1 MLPTSVEAGQSPAC
15 ACAERALRDA
25 DRLPAAPA
33 GSDRSSPVSMSL
45 PSGRL
50 TTMRETECAPAC
62 SGSAEASS
70 MLTWNGVSGLH
81 GVCVESRDVLVFCAP
96 L

>member
-15 ACAERALRDA
+15 ACPSGHFATA

-62 SGSAEASS
+62 SGSAEAWS
-70 MLTWNGVSGLH
+70 MLTWNGVSGLQ
-81 GVCVESRDVLVFCAP
+81 GVCVSENVLVFCAP

>member
-1 MLPTSVEAGQSPAC
+1 
-15 ACAERALRDA
+15 
-25 DRLPAAPA
+25 
-33 GSDRSSPVSMSL
+33 MSW

-70 MLTWNGVSGLH
+70 MLTWNGVSGLQPSASLT
-81 GVCVESRDVLVFCAP
+81 GCENTLVFCAP

>member
-1 MLPTSVEAGQSPAC
+1 
-15 ACAERALRDA
+15 
-25 DRLPAAPA
+25 
-33 GSDRSSPVSMSL
+33 MSL

-81 GVCVESRDVLVFCAP
+81 GVCVIENVLVFCAP